1 MKRHFA
7 VAALIAAPTAL
18 FAQSQLDRLEALSE
32 QMNELMM
39 VKMVEEMVAETGAD
53 PAPVMELIPDMSW
66 DAEFRAAGE
75 CMIDAYR
82 DKIGRGGV
90 DEMLTA
96 MEEAMPR
103 IETMSMEEMGD
114 ELDFMPD
121 GITVSETITIQQDC
135 GMMEVAMERMSS
147 SGFMEAMF
155 AAAAA
160 AEE

>member
-66 DAEFRAAGE
+66 DAEFRAASDGWPSSWS
-75 CMIDAYR
+75 CWSPPSPWR
-82 DKIGRGGV
+82 RRS
-90 DEMLTA
+90 
-96 MEEAMPR
+96 EAP
-103 IETMSMEEMGD
+103 S
-114 ELDFMPD
+114 P
-121 GITVSETITIQQDC
+121 C
-135 GMMEVAMERMSS
+135 
-147 SGFMEAMF
+147 SGSARR
-155 AAAAA
+155 
-160 AEE
+160 